1 MSLSSTTSIYNLA
14 NISSENI
21 ENKTDLNIEENE
33 TVLYKN
39 EYIANYSLNI
49 KVAPN
54 TTKTIEFEKQQKK
67 IEENVVTDTIKN
79 ININIETLKKII
91 NSSNEFFACSYTFQ
105 VIKISV
111 SLSVII
117 FIYF

>member
-79 ININIETLKKII
+79 INIETLKKII